1 MALSI
6 GIMQNTGKGTHIY
19 FQGLNLLRALS
30 ALAVVI
36 NTSSSCQWSRYLWAW
51 CSITSCEIGFWLF
64 SKPIEYL
71 ITLGKSHS
79 GCICIIVS
87 WAITLHSW
95 QFLPKS
101 FWVHA
106 AVVIT
111 LSICIAAISYE
122 LFEKQILKWKKPFE
136 VLSRANGVKN

>member
-1 MALSI
+1 MVTVFV
-6 GIMQNTGKGTHIY
+6 GMV
-19 FQGLNLLRALS
+19 LNNELRDRFLTFFKTNRV
-30 ALAVVI
+30 LD
-36 NTSSSCQWSRYLWAW
+36 Y
-51 CSITSCEIGFWLF
+51 
-64 SKPIEYL
+64 
-71 ITLGKSHS
+71 LGKISFGLYMYHS
-79 GCICIIVS
+79 LVS
-87 WAITLHSW
+87 DYVHSW